1 MRGQTLAWASIQ
13 ECPSTP
19 LHALGE
25 ALEHDCQLG
34 GKRHLAAQHDLE
46 GTLRHGPLSDAG
58 RHVPSTHRNRTYDDD
73 HSGSAK
79 LKEMP
84 DDALRPQV
92 GRASALAGSSGS
104 DASRTGVAE

>member
-1 MRGQTLAWASIQ
+1 MRVEY
-13 ECPSTP
+13 ECNYYES
-19 LHALGE
+19 
-25 ALEHDCQLG
+25 
-34 GKRHLAAQHDLE
+34 KRPCGPFEQHDLE

-58 RHVPSTHRNRTYDDD
+58 RQVPSTHRDRAYDYD
-73 HSGSAK
+73 HLGSAK